1 MQVSDQ
7 MTLIHGQ
14 CGRGGCVIAGSR
26 CSWWNLAEASNR
38 GVREV
43 KIEEMDNDAGENE
56 EEQEEEPAPA
66 IDTALTRGL
75 GTFLFGENL
84 NRIRDYQEENVVRP
98 SAWRDYNRSVRFDH
112 EYGHDSS
119 KRNHCIRSN
128 LQ

>member
-1 MQVSDQ
+1 
-7 MTLIHGQ
+7 
-14 CGRGGCVIAGSR
+14 
-26 CSWWNLAEASNR
+26 LAEASNR

-84 NRIRDYQEENVVRP
+84 NRIRDYQEEKVVCP
-98 SAWRDYNRSVRFDH
+98 SA
-112 EYGHDSS
+112 
-119 KRNHCIRSN
+119 
-128 LQ
+128 